1 MLQKETVFLIGYFV
15 FVIFLLVTLVVLF
28 FISFQRK
35 KNKLLIEKFERE
47 KQYEREI
54 QESRLEIQEQ
64 TFKNIA
70 WELHDNIG
78 QLLSVTNLQ
87 LNMLLKTIPE
97 TFQKN
102 LTEAT
107 TNIQS
112 TVQQVRALSRNL
124 NNDVIFKNG
133 LELSIKNEL
142 ERFQRLNFLKTSYQ
156 LVGESIRLK
165 KETEIIIFRIFQEFT
180 TNVLKHSRAEML
192 DVLLKYTDVFVEV
205 QVIDNGIGFDMD
217 KKSSNSGLE
226 TMSNRAKLLKADF
239 KIESSIGNGTRL
251 FIKYPYINE
260 AYGSN

>member
-1 MLQKETVFLIGYFV
+1 MLEKETVLLIAYFV
-15 FVIFLLVTLVVLF
+15 FVIFLLVTLVILF

-87 LNMLLKTIPE
+87 LNMLLKKIPE
-97 TFQKN
+97 DYQKN
-102 LTEAT
+102 LTEAA

-142 ERFQRLNFLKTSYQ
+142 ERFQRLNFLKTTYT
-156 LVGESIRLK
+156 LTGEVIRLK
-165 KETEIIIFRIFQEFT
+165 RETEIIIFRIFQEFT
-180 TNVLKHSRAEML
+180 TNVLKHSRAEVL
-192 DVLLKYTDVFVEV
+192 DVVLQYTDECVIVEV
-205 QVIDNGIGFDMD
+205 KDNGVGFDMN

-239 KIESSIGNGTRL
+239 KLESSEGNGTQL

-260 AYGSN
+260 AQGND